1 MSDISQ
7 IDGQAVRLK
16 RESLG
21 WASIDLATLACLS
34 TKQVKQIEEGGISA
48 FYSESVKLTAAR
60 KVAALLQ
67 MTEAQLF
74 GQVVAPVAEIP
85 VAFAQEPS
93 QPAVETLVS
102 SPVSV
107 KQPVIEPHHASLTRS
122 EALHFLAQP
131 PEDIDVPHEP
141 GAVVEPVEPSA
152 SPALTA
158 TATDG
163 ELATP
168 TPATEPSAESI
179 ESPTGSGNYILKIFA
194 LVLVAIAV
202 AALLRPKA
210 VEEKAE
216 TANQETAAP
225 APPPPMQV
233 PGATSDNQTNAS
245 EAQPVA
251 TPPAAPTEK
260 PAAAAASST
269 PAAVS
274 DSNNPAAS
282 GK

>member
-34 TKQVKQIEEGGISA
+34 TKQVRQIEEGGISA

-74 GQVVAPVAEIP
+74 GQVAAPVTEIP
-85 VAFAQEPS
+85 VPSVQEPGL
-93 QPAVETLVS
+93 PVVDTALFP
-102 SPVSV
+102 PVSG
-107 KQPVIEPHHASLTRS
+107 KEPVVESHHASLTRS

-131 PEDIDVPHEP
+131 PEDMDAPDEP
-141 GAVVEPVEPSA
+141 VVVEPPAA
-152 SPALTA
+152 SVPA
-158 TATDG
+158 ATDG
-163 ELATP
+163 EH
-168 TPATEPSAESI
+168 ATETQAAESSADST
-179 ESPTGSGNYILKIFA
+179 ESPTGSGKYIFKIFA
-194 LVLVAIAV
+194 LFLLAIAV
-202 AALLRPKA
+202 AALLRPKV
-210 VEEKAE
+210 VEEKPE
-216 TANQETAAP
+216 TVNQENAAP

-233 PGATSDNQTNAS
+233 PGATTDNQTNAA
-245 EAQPVA
+245 EVQ
-251 TPPAAPTEK
+251 PAASSPAAAVTEK
-260 PAAAAASST
+260 PATATSASSST
-269 PAAVS
+269 PAAAAS
-274 DSNNPAAS
+274 DNTNPAAP

>member
-16 RESLG
+16 RETLG
-21 WASIDLATLACLS
+21 WASSDLATMACLS

-74 GQVVAPVAEIP
+74 GQVAAAEIP
-85 VAFAQEPS
+85 APSAQES
-93 QPAVETLVS
+93 VHPAAETALSSLVTHKE
-102 SPVSV
+102 PLL
-107 KQPVIEPHHASLTRS
+107 EPHHASLTRS

-131 PEDIDVPHEP
+131 PENIDAPHEP
-141 GAVVEPVEPSA
+141 AALEQAAEHLPPTTEVVQEPETHTS
-152 SPALTA
+152 
-158 TATDG
+158 
-163 ELATP
+163 EP
-168 TPATEPSAESI
+168 TPEPTEPQTAN
-179 ESPTGSGNYILKIFA
+179 GNYMFKIFA
-194 LVLVAIAV
+194 LFLVAIAV
-202 AALLRPKA
+202 AALLRPKT

-216 TANQETAAP
+216 TANQETATP
-225 APPPPMQV
+225 APPPMQV
-233 PGATSDNQTNAS
+233 PGASTEAPSNAA
-245 EAQPVA
+245 EAQQ
-251 TPPAAPTEK
+251 PTASLPTIAVEK
-260 PAAAAASST
+260 PPTAAAAASGT

-274 DSNNPAAS
+274 DSPNPAAS